1 MRDPYFERTVVL
13 LCQHTDEGAL
23 GLVINKDGPVPVG
36 AVLKSLSLEPGAD
49 ADAPTWWGGPVGRST
64 GFVVWRGQVA
74 PDEGWTLAGEIAV
87 SPSVERLGRLVEER
101 ARFNLCLGY
110 AGWSPEQLEDEIARG
125 SWLYADPDAAVVFD
139 TPPPLRYDRALGL
152 LGLKP
157 DRVWM
162 QPINE

>member
-13 LCQHTDEGAL
+13 LCQHNDDGAL

-36 AVLKSLSLEPGAD
+36 AVLRSMELELAED
-49 ADAPTWWGGPVGRST
+49 HDAPTWWGGPVGRST
-64 GFVVWRGQVA
+64 GFVVWRGQV
-74 PDEGWTLAGEIAV
+74 PSDEGWTLAGEIAV
-87 SPSVERLGRLVEER
+87 SPSVDRLTRLVEQR
-101 ARFNLCLGY
+101 TPFHLCLGY

-125 SWLYADPDAAVVFD
+125 SWLYADPDAGLIFD

-152 LGLKP
+152 LGLRP
-157 DRVWM
+157 ERVWM